1 MGSWWKSRNAFI
13 LVLPLE
19 LPVHVVPARKISAI
33 VKEIPVVNEMPLV
46 SAMQSGVHEVLHR
59 PEGVPQVI
67 QTIHSYAMN
76 SGLQNAPAVQKF
88 KTTFLS
94 EKPLSYINLYNQ
106 TGNICYV

>member
-1 MGSWWKSRNAFI
+1 M
-13 LVLPLE
+13 LPLE

-88 KTTFLS
+88 KSPVGGTAHLIPAPALPCRQRRFS
-94 EKPLSYINLYNQ
+94 KAAMRI
-106 TGNICYV
+106 